1 MICNVRAR
9 SPPEVVGL
17 YLNGICFETYA
28 IHLPHADAALPLH
41 MAPTTFCV
49 CGAAKM
55 CYVNSMF
62 RFIKLTLV

>member
-1 MICNVRAR
+1 MICSVRAR
-9 SPPEVVGL
+9 SPPEVLVGL
-17 YLNGICFETYA
+17 NLDAICFETYA
-28 IHLPHADAALPLH
+28 IHLPRL
-41 MAPTTFCV
+41 APTTFYV